1 MKNKHI
7 MTIIV
12 ILIIISLFLLIKIS
26 YKNNVENE
34 FKSEYKG
41 ILTEIKIGSRGFL
54 DVKIEGNTKNF
65 YHLTYYGITTRND
78 LEVGDSI
85 CKWSYSRYLHLYKRK
100 DSVWYLY
107 EKYEM

>member
-1 MKNKHI
+1 MSF
-7 MTIIV
+7 IV
-12 ILIIISLFLLIKIS
+12 ILIIISLFLLLRISNKIS
-26 YKNNVENE
+26 IENE

-41 ILTEIKIGSRGFL
+41 ILNDVKIGSRGFL
-54 DVKIEGNTKNF
+54 DVKLKENSTRIHHLIPYRLTK
-65 YHLTYYGITTRND
+65 RDD

-107 EKYEM
+107 EKYEMFDR